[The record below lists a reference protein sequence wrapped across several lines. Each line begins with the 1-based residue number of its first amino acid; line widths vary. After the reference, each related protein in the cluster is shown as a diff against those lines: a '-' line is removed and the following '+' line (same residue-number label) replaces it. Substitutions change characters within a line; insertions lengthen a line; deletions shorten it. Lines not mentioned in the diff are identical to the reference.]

1 MTVAP
6 LGNPR
11 LKTTQ
16 KMVLP
21 NISLPTYQTL
31 LVESLDRKA
40 SKFAYSRGLLEIMIP
55 SELHENISCVLK
67 RLVTALTYRVRVE
80 S

>member
-16 KMVLP
+16 RMVLP
-21 NISLPTYQTL
+21 NISWPNYQIL
-31 LVESLDRKA
+31 LVESRSRRA
-40 SKFAYSRGLLEIMIP
+40 SKFAYSRGAINHDTVRFARKHKLRAERHRYRFNL
-55 SELHENISCVLK
+55 
-67 RLVTALTYRVRVE
+67 RVRLE

>member
-16 KMVLP
+16 RMVLP

-40 SKFAYSRGLLEIMIP
+40 SKFA
-55 SELHENISCVLK
+55 
-67 RLVTALTYRVRVE
+67 
-80 S
+80 

>member
-16 KMVLP
+16 RRVLP
-21 NISLPTYQTL
+21 NISWQTYQTL
-31 LVESLDRKA
+31 LVEYRARRA
-40 SKFAYSRGLLEIMIP
+40 SKFAYSGGLLEIMIP
-55 SELHENISCVLK
+55 SELHENINCVLK
-67 RLVTALTYRVRVE
+67 RIVTALT
-80 S
+80 